1 MLPTM
6 RTIGIAL
13 LAAGLYLSPVAWGQ
27 GRPVQGPP
35 PSQAHPAAAPP
46 QYGPQPAQLP
56 PPRTASRQQVP
67 LPNRAP
73 QAPFELTREQELELI
88 RILRAWEERSS
99 KVSTMASEFKRWD
112 YDEVFGTRN
121 PQNQLI
127 PKESQ
132 GEIKYAAPDRG
143 LYHITQI
150 REVAG
155 MDGNQPK
162 FQVRTE
168 GEHWVCDG
176 QSIWEYNHEKKQLI
190 ERRLPP
196 EMQGKAIA
204 DGPLPFLF
212 GAQADK
218 LLARYWMRIVTP
230 PTVQNQIW
238 LEAFPRHQADAAN
251 FHRATVILDGV
262 TLLPSAIEVHLPN
275 GKSRHVHQFH
285 NNVVNNGG
293 LLQFF
298 KGDFSKPALPRGWTK
313 VEDSPRAAQAAASGP
328 RG

>member
-1 MLPTM
+1 MLGCAFHRLPGDKSGKD
-6 RTIGIAL
+6 RRRKG
-13 LAAGLYLSPVAWGQ
+13 LAT
-27 GRPVQGPP
+27 
-35 PSQAHPAAAPP
+35 AACHRRP
-46 QYGPQPAQLP
+46 QYGPQPVQPP

-73 QAPFELTREQELELI
+73 QAPFELSREQELELI
-88 RILRAWEERSS
+88 RILRIWEERSS
-99 KVSTMASEFKRWD
+99 KVKTLASEFKRWD
-112 YDEVFGTRN
+112 YDRVFGQPN
-121 PQNQLI
+121 PAKPDDVI
-127 PKESQ
+127 PKESI

-143 LYHITQI
+143 LYHITQV
-150 REVAG
+150 REAAG
-155 MDGNQPK
+155 MEGNQPK
-162 FQVRTE
+162 FQTRTE
-168 GEHWVCDG
+168 GGEHWVCDG
-176 QSIWEYNHEKKQLI
+176 QSIWEYNYEKKQLI

-230 PTVQNQIW
+230 PNIQNQIW

-251 FHRATVILDGV
+251 FRRATVILDGV
-262 TLLPSAIEVHLPN
+262 TLLPTAIEVHLPN

-285 NNVVNNGG
+285 NNLVNDNNP
-293 LLQFF
+293 LRFF

-313 VEDSPRAAQAAASGP
+313 IDDPPRAAQAAASGP